1 MIHTIAAA
9 LLSTLLAQAPTD
21 ARQNRAPQTD
31 QTVPAARGTRLVI
44 ENKAGEIVVRA
55 WEKDAVRVQARHTS
69 RAKIN
74 VRADASAIRI
84 DAVSDK
90 GPTGSI
96 DYDINAPAWMP
107 VKIEGQYDYV
117 SVEGIQGE
125 ISVETVRGDIV
136 LKNVSSAIAKTI
148 EGAIEV
154 DGGRGKLTLSSVN
167 EEIKVAGATG
177 EVVADTTNG
186 EITLTRMEAVAV
198 EVATVNG
205 DVVYEGRFAD
215 RGHYSFTN
223 HSGDIELVVPE
234 NSNVT
239 FTVRAYSGEF
249 TTALPLKGPDASQVR
264 RGRRVSYTLGNGS
277 AQVDVESFGG
287 DIKLRRP
294 GAARTTRD
302 Q

>member
-294 GAARTTRD
+294 GAARG
-302 Q
+302 

>member
-264 RGRRVSYTLGNGS
+264 RGRRVSYTLGSGS